1 MHSSDIWNDTIS
13 AEALLHIIL
22 MWLVPVKGTE
32 LTDWKRVSSV
42 YWLKNNKTQQLVSST
57 LFYQSSWSLI
67 WKVSSDKQIS
77 FAVAA
82 YSEEHTK

>member
-1 MHSSDIWNDTIS
+1 
-13 AEALLHIIL
+13 
-22 MWLVPVKGTE
+22 MWLVPVKGIE

-42 YWLKNNKTQQLVSST
+42 YQLKTNKTQQVGAST

-67 WKVSSDKQIS
+67 WKISSDKQIS